1 MKQIQ
6 SRSLVRLLGILLL
19 FGFLCCAFA
28 SAIWAET
35 DSNGSDEASTP
46 PQQDEGNGG
55 DDPPGDTDGDPDE
68 DRLTIQDISLE
79 LLLFLK
85 RLGIS
90 M

>member
-19 FGFLCCAFA
+19 FGFLCCTFG
-28 SAIWAET
+28 SAIWAAET
-35 DSNGSDEASTP
+35 DSNGDEAKTP
-46 PQQDEGNGG
+46 PQQDEANGD
-55 DDPPGDTDGDPDE
+55 DDPPDDTDGDPDE
-68 DRLTIQDISLE
+68 DRLTIPDITFE